1 VLCDVKVSSDIPFI
15 EYEKLF
21 DAQNDLLIKIIIIII
36 LQVQKNDRLKSVFG
50 PGLHRDHK
58 TEDVIKDNIYQQGPV
73 KDGVMIFHKICVF
86 VYDRNIDHFKFL
98 FFKLI
103 CFRRI
108 TRK

>member
-1 VLCDVKVSSDIPFI
+1 M
-15 EYEKLF
+15 
-21 DAQNDLLIKIIIIII
+21 IIMI

-58 TEDVIKDNIYQQGPV
+58 MEDVIRSNIYQQGLD
-73 KDGVMIFHKICVF
+73 KDGVITIFITRFACI
-86 VYDRNIDHFKFL
+86 VYDRIIDHFKFL